1 MSDDAFDEDIADPA
15 RRAMQSCPSD
25 SEINLIP
32 WMKWIERIAAQ
43 IATPDLAAVAF
54 DDVRALLTQRNRP
67 TRKLESHDGKLN
79 LLQL

>member
-1 MSDDAFDEDIADPA
+1 M
-15 RRAMQSCPSD
+15 
-25 SEINLIP
+25 
-32 WMKWIERIAAQ
+32 AAQ
-43 IATPDLAAVAF
+43 IATLDLAAVAF